1 MTQNFD
7 RTQGYFEGSRQVHLP
22 DVYPPFLF
30 REVHANHGVV
40 ACEGSMFKSKFA
52 NALTT
57 MMIGSLGLASAENKL
72 SVAYAGD
79 AGHMDDLIEWMCARY
94 TRESLVITRS
104 LESQQLLSGLGVPNE
119 LGADTAWTFEPRPP
133 DYARSTLRKAGW
145 DEKTPILVLC
155 PIHPFVWPVRA
166 SVAKYIAAATTGAYK
181 DSQYR
186 TVYFFESGA
195 EVDRKFNHYVAGYA
209 QAAKAFLQ
217 RHKVFPILVA
227 MERLDAV
234 ACRAIEKEIPGTP
247 IFTSDDYDMFEL
259 VSILRA
265 CSYMVSSRYHGIVTC
280 MPAGVVSAGVTMDE
294 RIRNLMRERGHQHLL
309 LNVDDPD
316 LGPKLLDVMEKL
328 VREAESVRDSIGR
341 TVVSQSESHVAHGH
355 FLRRRSSQN
364 VSGIPAAQ
372 GRAQLGRQFAA
383 VSATLRKLVEGYDS
397 SAVSRHSWPA
407 ASLNVPSVC
416 FACFTR
422 AISDAMPNF
431 LENTFAQL
439 AAGSGRVVLREIR
452 GDEVRQRLRRGTS
465 RSGRGAYAPIFAV
478 PACSPVIVVRLL
490 APNSI
495 RWAAIDLALMAE
507 GLVVVPLYS
516 RQAPAELA
524 TMMKDC
530 TPRCC
535 FASDACP
542 RGSCDASLERRPEAA
557 SPRPVRRNSAKARI
571 AHKELPIFPI
581 PARRRPRHHHLHLR
595 NLRRTQGRL
604 PQHEKSRPHA
614 FLHHQLDRSARQNHE
629 PDRVFQYL
637 LSISPHPGSS

>member
-1 MTQNFD
+1 MTDFLLVAWVSAMIELRCFAWKFGIGKRWTPGEKLKLLFAGYNGTRNTGSDVRVQETLRQIRHVLGAENVDFSVMTQNFD

-22 DVYPPFLF
+22 DVFPPFLF

-40 ACEGSMFKSKFA
+40 TCEGSMFKSKFA

-79 AGHMDDLIEWMCARY
+79 AGHMDELIEWMCARY

-133 DYARSTLRKAGW
+133 DYARNTLRKSGW

-166 SVAKYIAAATTGAYK
+166 SIAKYIASATTGAYK

-209 QAAKAFLQ
+209 QAAKALLQ

-265 CSYMVSSRYHGIVTC
+265 CTYMVSSRYHGIVTC

-309 LNVDDPD
+309 LNVDEPD
-316 LGPKLLDVMEKL
+316 LGPKLLEVMEKL
-328 VREAESVRDSIGR
+328 VVEADSIRDSIGR
-341 TVVSQSESHVAHGH
+341 TVVSNLKAMSRMAIFFEDE
-355 FLRRRSSQN
+355 LRKTYPEFPLRKGVLSWEDNLPPFSDN
-364 VSGIPAAQ
+364 
-372 GRAQLGRQFAA
+372 
-383 VSATLRKLVEGYDS
+383 LRKLVEQYDS
-397 SAVSRHSWPA
+397 SPAV
-407 ASLNVPSVC
+407 
-416 FACFTR
+416 
-422 AISDAMPNF
+422 
-431 LENTFAQL
+431 L
-439 AAGSGRVVLREIR
+439 AAGR
-452 GDEVRQRLRRGTS
+452 
-465 RSGRGAYAPIFAV
+465 
-478 PACSPVIVVRLL
+478 
-490 APNSI
+490 
-495 RWAAIDLALMAE
+495 
-507 GLVVVPLYS
+507 
-516 RQAPAELA
+516 
-524 TMMKDC
+524 
-530 TPRCC
+530 
-535 FASDACP
+535 
-542 RGSCDASLERRPEAA
+542 
-557 SPRPVRRNSAKARI
+557 
-571 AHKELPIFPI
+571 
-581 PARRRPRHHHLHLR
+581 
-595 NLRRTQGRL
+595 
-604 PQHEKSRPHA
+604 
-614 FLHHQLDRSARQNHE
+614 
-629 PDRVFQYL
+629 
-637 LSISPHPGSS
+637 